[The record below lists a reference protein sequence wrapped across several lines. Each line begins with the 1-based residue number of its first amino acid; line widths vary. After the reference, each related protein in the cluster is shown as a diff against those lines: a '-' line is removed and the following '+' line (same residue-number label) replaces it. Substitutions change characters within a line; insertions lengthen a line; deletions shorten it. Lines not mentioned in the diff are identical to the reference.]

1 MRKKAKEIIFF
12 IDKCKFLKFKIFLS
26 SLIKSATVLIGIVIS
41 LLLLLFFYNSLSAGY
56 LDVQKIVYVGI
67 LYVFYTGLKFLDTY
81 YSHYI
86 SYEVIENL
94 RDDIFRHYYMIFP
107 GAVEDIKT
115 GDFIQMIVN
124 DINVFEWFI
133 AHILTE
139 WIAFIFV
146 SVIITY
152 FVFIKSFVAGI
163 ALLSFIFLVVK
174 LFLGTVIQKEEQG
187 IKIKNLGGDLTAGV
201 IDGLSGFKELVFYN
215 RTVDFFNKIEMKSK
229 KYNEVSEKYLCAEF
243 KDNLLIDLLAIIL
256 LVVITPFI
264 QIKGIKAIVYVLMIT
279 LYYFFLKNCIYQT
292 GNFGFVFGALNRL
305 KKVYDISPV
314 IKKYGD
320 GDIDVLDIDKGIEFV
335 NCSFYYNKNPLNH
348 VLNKVNF
355 KADRGQ
361 KTVIVSSS
369 GGGKSTIFKLIN
381 RYYELN
387 GGEIKLFGKS
397 LKDYTERTLREN
409 ITTFSQNNFFFND
422 SLINNLKYAKGN
434 LDIKE
439 IEVLAKKLNSYDFI
453 AGKEKDFENVISE
466 SGDNYSG
473 GELQRLSIL
482 RGFIKDSPIL
492 LMDEISSALDDKNE
506 EILNNILDDIKENK
520 IIIIAAHKLSTI
532 QKADKIIFLKN
543 GEISGEG
550 KYDELLS
557 NNHFFKELV
566 RGYEMEK

>member
-1 MRKKAKEIIFF
+1 M
-12 IDKCKFLKFKIFLS
+12 
-26 SLIKSATVLIGIVIS
+26 
-41 LLLLLFFYNSLSAGY
+41 
-56 LDVQKIVYVGI
+56 
-67 LYVFYTGLKFLDTY
+67 
-81 YSHYI
+81 
-86 SYEVIENL
+86 
-94 RDDIFRHYYMIFP
+94 
-107 GAVEDIKT
+107 
-115 GDFIQMIVN
+115 
-124 DINVFEWFI
+124 
-133 AHILTE
+133 
-139 WIAFIFV
+139 
-146 SVIITY
+146 
-152 FVFIKSFVAGI
+152 
-163 ALLSFIFLVVK
+163 
-174 LFLGTVIQKEEQG
+174 GTVIQKEEQG
-187 IKIKNLGGDLTAGV
+187 VKIKNLGGDLMANV
-201 IDGLSGFKELVFYN
+201 VDGLSGFKELVFYD

-256 LVVITPFI
+256 LVVIIPFF
-264 QIKGIKAIVYVLMIT
+264 QIKGIKALTYVFMIT

-314 IKKYGD
+314 VKKYGD
-320 GDIDVLDIDKGIEFV
+320 SDIDVLDIDKGIEFV
-335 NCSFYYNKNPLNH
+335 NCSFYYNKNPSNH

-397 LKDYTERTLREN
+397 LKDYTEHTLRKN

-422 SLINNLKYAKGN
+422 SLINNLKYAKEN

-439 IEVLAKKLNSYDFI
+439 IEFLAKKLNSYNFI

-482 RGFIKDSPIL
+482 RGFIKNSPIL
-492 LMDEISSALDDKNE
+492 LMDEISSALDEKNE
-506 EILNNILDDIKENK
+506 EILNNVLDDIKENK

-557 NNHFFKELV
+557 NNHFFKELI